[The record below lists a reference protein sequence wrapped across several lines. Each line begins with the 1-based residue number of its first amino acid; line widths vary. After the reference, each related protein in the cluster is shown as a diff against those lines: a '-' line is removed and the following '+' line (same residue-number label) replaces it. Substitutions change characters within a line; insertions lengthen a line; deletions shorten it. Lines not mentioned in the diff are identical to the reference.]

1 MIKITSTARKGRTKR
16 EKMTFNEMARE
27 FAEVFDEMDTDQIN
41 EMLALNVPLD
51 TLNFFSEYVQEF
63 VEGMVLPT
71 DLRERLPN
79 LMLMGYLLRTLEERL
94 APEFEE

>member
-1 MIKITSTARKGRTKR
+1 
-16 EKMTFNEMARE
+16 MTFNEMARE

>member
-1 MIKITSTARKGRTKR
+1 MI
-16 EKMTFNEMARE
+16 
-27 FAEVFDEMDTDQIN
+27 
-41 EMLALNVPLD
+41 LALNVPLD